1 MHVFSRH
8 WPQASVKSL
17 EEPESKRLAVAVSN
31 DQIIIII
38 ENKAYRKR
46 KIFPRLF
53 VTCFERIDD
62 HYDQL
67 HIRFIQ
73 NFVEYL

>member
-17 EEPESKRLAVAVSN
+17 EESESKRLAVAVSN

-46 KIFPRLF
+46 KNIS
-53 VTCFERIDD
+53 
-62 HYDQL
+62 
-67 HIRFIQ
+67 
-73 NFVEYL
+73 